1 MASKMLHTDWNR
13 RKLLVN
19 GVYAVAARC
28 SFNLASYL
36 RTVDGTVGCKFFP
49 PMLKTSGILQ
59 IVLLEMLT
67 KGFVPDPVWIENI
80 T

>member
-1 MASKMLHTDWNR
+1 MGLWAASFFHICLREVVKME
-13 RKLLVN
+13 VN
-19 GVYAVAARC
+19 SLARIDRITNKVSTAAAIVIAYV
-28 SFNLASYL
+28 L
-36 RTVDGTVGCKFFP
+36 
-49 PMLKTSGILQ
+49 LQ